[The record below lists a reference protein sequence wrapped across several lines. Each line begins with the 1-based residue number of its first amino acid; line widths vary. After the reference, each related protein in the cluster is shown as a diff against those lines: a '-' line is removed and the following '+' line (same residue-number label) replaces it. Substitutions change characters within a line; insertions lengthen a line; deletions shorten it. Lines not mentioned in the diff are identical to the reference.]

1 MHERSIHSSPAEKRK
16 RGGDSFSAAL
26 SGQLRSPALT
36 RIDAVNESGQ
46 FAERLNHKI
55 SAGRQED

>member
-16 RGGDSFSAAL
+16 RGGDSFSVAL
-26 SGQLRSPALT
+26 SGQQRSPALT
-36 RIDAVNESGQ
+36 SIDAVNESGQ
-46 FAERLNHKI
+46 FAQRINYKI